1 MNRQTQVS
9 KTVKYSSQQLRASA
23 SLFFTATLLISLS
36 ACESNEIKQYKVAKA
51 IAASVLPASQTDA
64 APFTFSLPTG
74 WQKQANSGMRIASF
88 TTTGGGDVSVVTLPG
103 MAGDLKSNVNRWRGQ
118 VGLAPL
124 DDLKDVQQSVQN
136 TTIDG
141 HSAVMLELYAPE
153 GKEDKAMRVVLL
165 EKNGVNWFFKLA
177 GTRALVKQEQKA
189 FESFAKSLK
198 FNANAQPPAMMPPAD
213 GASNGTMS
221 DLMAPGTDSNA
232 PNTMPPNDMNAP
244 GAPSIAPVETDTRL
258 TYKLPAKW
266 TEKEASAMRVASFE
280 AKEGNQVADVS
291 IVTLAGDGGGMLA
304 NTNRWRKQL
313 EMAPT
318 DEAGL
323 KNSVKDIQ
331 VDGHKGYYLALY
343 TALEGNGMLIALLE
357 QGGQTWFIKMTG
369 PSKWVQSQEKDFQA
383 FVQSIRFHKKGSQT

>member
-1 MNRQTQVS
+1 MNRKTQQSRMVTS
-9 KTVKYSSQQLRASA
+9 GSRQLERAA
-23 SLFFTATLLISLS
+23 SLFFTLALLISLS
-36 ACESNEIKQYKVAKA
+36 ACESNEIKQYKVAKT
-51 IAASVLPASQTDA
+51 IAASVLPASNHQE
-64 APFTFSLPTG
+64 APFTFSLPKD
-74 WQKQANSGMRIASF
+74 WKKQANSGMRIASF

-124 DDLKDVQQSVQN
+124 DDLKDIQQSVQN

-141 HSAVMLELYAPE
+141 NSAVMLELYAPE
-153 GKEDKAMRVVLL
+153 GKDDKAMRVVLL
-165 EKNGVNWFFKLA
+165 EKNGINWFFKLA
-177 GTRALVKQEQKA
+177 GTRALVKQQQSS

-198 FNANAQPPAMMPPAD
+198 FNANAQAPAMPPAD
-213 GASNGTMS
+213 STGNSTMT
-221 DLMAPGTDSNA
+221 DLMAPSDTGNA

-244 GAPSIAPVETDTRL
+244 GAPSIAPVETDTTL
-258 TYKLPAKW
+258 SYKLPAKW
-266 TEKEASAMRVASFE
+266 TEKAASAMRVASFE
-280 AKEGNQVADVS
+280 AKDGSNSADVS

-318 DEAGL
+318 DETGL

-369 PSKWVQSQEKDFQA
+369 PSKWVQSQENDFQA